1 MIINVHGKDVEVSKK
16 TVAVIEEKLSFLRK
30 YLLISDDDV
39 ANVIIKDAKKK
50 IKLEITIDTK
60 VGYLRAEVTDMD
72 LKCALDEAV
81 ERLESQLITQKNRL
95 NRRHRDKLALSFIV
109 DDIGE
114 KNDKKE
120 IPVRTK
126 TISAQQ
132 MNLDEAILRMEMLG
146 HSFFIYT
153 DDESELLSV
162 VYQRVD
168 GGYGLI
174 EVE

>member
-1 MIINVHGKDVEVSKK
+1 MIINIHGKDVDVSKK
-16 TVAVIEEKLSFLRK
+16 TIALIEEKLDFLGK
-30 YLLISDDDV
+30 YLLISDEDV
-39 ANVIIKDAKKK
+39 ANVIIKDAKKR

-60 VGYLRAEVTDMD
+60 VGYLRAEVTDID

-95 NRRHRDKLALSFIV
+95 NRRHRDKLALSFIT
-109 DDIGE
+109 DDVEE
-114 KNDKKE
+114 KKDSKE

-132 MNLDEAILRMEMLG
+132 MNLDDAILRMEMLG

-162 VYQRVD
+162 VYQRLD

>member
-1 MIINVHGKDVEVSKK
+1 MKINVHGKDVDVSKK
-16 TVAVIEEKLSFLRK
+16 TIALIEEKMSFLSK
-30 YLLISDDDV
+30 YLLISDDDI
-39 ANVIIKDAKKK
+39 ANVIVKKDRTKM
-50 IKLEITIDTK
+50 KLEITIDTK
-60 VGYLRAEVTDMD
+60 VGYLRAEVTDID
-72 LKCALDEAV
+72 LKTALDEAV

-95 NRRHRDKLALSFIV
+95 NRRHRDKLALSFIEE
-109 DDIGE
+109 DADE
-114 KNDKKE
+114 KVNSND
-120 IPVRTK
+120 IPVKTK

-132 MNLDEAILRMEMLG
+132 MNLDEAILRMEMLD

-162 VYQRVD
+162 VYRRVD